1 MIKRHFKKIVVGIG
15 ITLFGLGIISFHKE
29 KTETIET
36 IDLRDTLINDS
47 FNIQD
52 TVLNDSI
59 QLDSL

>member
-1 MIKRHFKKIVVGIG
+1 MIKRHFKKIVVAIS

-29 KTETIET
+29 KTETIEM

-47 FNIQD
+47 FRVKD
-52 TVLNDSI
+52 TIINDSI